1 MNEYP
6 DTDPRNGDLQTPP
19 ALAHRLHLAE
29 QQLASITETPR
40 LDAEILLAHALGLS
54 RAALLARLRDRIPV
68 SGFDDLLARRLNC
81 EPIAYILGVWEF
93 FSIEF
98 RVRPP
103 ILVPRP
109 ETEHL
114 VEVAL
119 EYLNERPG
127 AARVLDLGTGTGC
140 VALAIARNAPRCTV
154 YATDINSAALEL
166 ARENAKTFEI
176 PLELRH
182 GDLFAALEADT
193 APFDAIVS
201 NPPYVEEGD
210 WPKLSPVIRRHED
223 PRALLAGPDGLDVIR
238 RIIAGAPAFLRPGG
252 LLAFEIGERHR
263 DPVGTL
269 LEPAGYHEIGFR
281 NDLSGIP
288 RVAFACRG

>member
-1 MNEYP
+1 MNEHP
-6 DTDPRNGDLQTPP
+6 ETDPPHGDSRTPHT
-19 ALAHRLHLAE
+19 LAHRLHLAE
-29 QQLASITETPR
+29 QQLASVTETPR
-40 LDAEILLAHALGLS
+40 LDAEILLAQALGLS
-54 RAALLARLRDRIPV
+54 RAALLARLRDQVPV
-68 SGFDDLLARRLNC
+68 SGFDNLLARRLNY

-119 EYLNERPG
+119 EYLDKRPG
-127 AARVLDLGTGTGC
+127 TTRVLDLGTGTGC
-140 VALAIARNAPRCTV
+140 VALAIARNAPHCTAC
-154 YATDINSAALEL
+154 ATDINPAALGL
-166 ARENAKTFEI
+166 ARENAEMLGI
-176 PLELRH
+176 SLELRH
-182 GDLFAALEADT
+182 GDLFAALDADA

-210 WPKLSPVIRRHED
+210 WPDLSPVIRHHED
-223 PRALLAGPDGLDVIR
+223 PRALLAGTDGLDIIR
-238 RIIAGAPAFLRPGG
+238 RIITGAPAFLRPHG

-263 DPVGTL
+263 DAVSSL
-269 LEPAGYHEIGFR
+269 LEQAGYQEIGFR

-288 RVAFACRG
+288 RVAFARRG